1 MAGRGVDL
9 SLFVNWRRRIKG
21 ACRVC
26 AEPIPKGRRTL
37 CGPICEKAV
46 HVMLFPNQRRK
57 IVYERDRS
65 RCATCGLVVD
75 DLIAYMMLCGDA
87 PSFGVT
93 RDPTR
98 PDWRGMFRDASNAL
112 GEGWNV
118 SRNAGQ
124 LWDVDHIKG
133 VEHGGINVLDNLQT
147 LCVPCHRAKSKA
159 EAGSRAK
166 ARRHRAK
173 EGPKARR
180 LRELREAQYA
190 NVTST
195 K

>member
-1 MAGRGVDL
+1 
-9 SLFVNWRRRIKG
+9 
-21 ACRVC
+21 
-26 AEPIPKGRRTL
+26 
-37 CGPICEKAV
+37 
-46 HVMLFPNQRRK
+46 MLFPNLRRK

-65 RCATCGLVVD
+65 RCAACGLVVD
-75 DLIAYMMLCGDA
+75 DLIAYMMLCGDV

-93 RDPTR
+93 RDPSR

-147 LCVPCHRAKSKA
+147 LCVPCHRAKSA
-159 EAGSRAK
+159 AASGSRARSK
-166 ARRHRAK
+166 RIRAK
-173 EGPKARR
+173 EGPKARAM
-180 LRELREAQYA
+180 REQRERQHA
-190 NVTST
+190 TITPT